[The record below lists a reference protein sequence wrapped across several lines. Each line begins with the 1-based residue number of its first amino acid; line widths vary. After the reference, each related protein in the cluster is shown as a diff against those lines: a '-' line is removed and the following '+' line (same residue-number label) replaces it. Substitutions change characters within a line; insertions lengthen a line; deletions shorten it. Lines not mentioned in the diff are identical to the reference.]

1 MYIYDIH
8 TYIYKSLYIHTHIYI
23 YIYINILKS
32 HIYNMYIC
40 IIYIKE
46 REKVPGPV
54 TFLC

>member
-8 TYIYKSLYIHTHIYI
+8 TYVYKSLYIHTYI